1 MIAMIDRGVPMKVLT
16 GLHVGCFELFVHGDF
31 DGVTDLKGKSVG
43 IPFLGSPPH
52 LFLSVIAANVGIDP
66 AKDIRWISSGKIPAK
81 QLFIDSKVDAFLGF
95 PPDPQELHA
104 RRIGHAALNSATDQP
119 WSQYFC
125 CMMAGSPSYV
135 QNYPVATK
143 RVVRAMLKTIDLCVS
158 APALVERALVDGG
171 FTNARPEYVLRALRD
186 TPYDRWRDYDAEDTL
201 RFYALRL
208 RDLGFIKAIPQ
219 KGRSVG
225 VQALGS
231 NPHALLTLMAAQVGL
246 DPVRDIH
253 WITDPSVKPI
263 ERFVEGKIDA
273 FLGFPPEPQ
282 DLRAR
287 HIGHVIVNTAV
298 DRPWSQYFCCLLG
311 GNAEYVRT
319 HPVATKRV
327 LRAVLKAADLCAT
340 EPDRAARRLVDSGFA
355 PRYDYAFQTLS
366 ELPYDK
372 WREYDAEDTMRFYA
386 LRLREAGFIKSGPQ
400 KIIADGTDW
409 RFLNELKRELK
420 A

>member
-1 MIAMIDRGVPMKVLT
+1 MPIMQTRRRVLTMLSLAGASLVCAPPVLASEEKLETTSVRLPRGHSVCVPLGATEALLRAEGFTDIRYVAVPPGENTSDPLAAGAIDFSTNYAPVMIAMIDRGVSMKVLA

-104 RRIGHAALNSATDQP
+104 RRIGHAVLNSATDQP

-143 RVVRAMLKTIDLCVS
+143 RAVRAMLKTIDLCVS
-158 APALVERALVDGG
+158 APALVAQALIGSG
-171 FTNARPEYVLRALRD
+171 FTKARPEYVQRALRD

-219 KGRSVG
+219 
-225 VQALGS
+225 Q
-231 NPHALLTLMAAQVGL
+231 
-246 DPVRDIH
+246 
-253 WITDPSVKPI
+253 
-263 ERFVEGKIDA
+263 
-273 FLGFPPEPQ
+273 
-282 DLRAR
+282 
-287 HIGHVIVNTAV
+287 
-298 DRPWSQYFCCLLG
+298 
-311 GNAEYVRT
+311 
-319 HPVATKRV
+319 
-327 LRAVLKAADLCAT
+327 
-340 EPDRAARRLVDSGFA
+340 
-355 PRYDYAFQTLS
+355 
-366 ELPYDK
+366 
-372 WREYDAEDTMRFYA
+372 
-386 LRLREAGFIKSGPQ
+386 
-400 KIIADGTDW
+400 IIADGTDW
-409 RFLNELKRELK
+409 RFFDELKRELK